1 MIMIEQTTRSKEAV
15 LNLDVKKR
23 DFLRLSTM
31 FGLAAIAGFYGAGN
45 AFAAEWKATNF
56 GAKNLKDT
64 LKEIG
69 VDNYTMSNDVAIVSA
84 EIAENGAVVPVSI
97 SSAIANTEYMAILV
111 EKNPNPLA
119 TAFNIPAGTKADI
132 KTRIK
137 MGETSNVFAIVKAD
151 GKWFAASKEI
161 KVTLGGCGG

>member
-1 MIMIEQTTRSKEAV
+1 MLRHTNKSKEAV
-15 LNLDVKKR
+15 MSLDVNKR
-23 DFLRLSTM
+23 NFLRLSAM
-31 FGLAAIAGFYGAGN
+31 FGMTVAIGIYGSSN
-45 AFAAEWKATNF
+45 AKAAEWKAADF
-56 GAKNLKDT
+56 SAKNLKDA

-69 VDNYTMSNDVAIVSA
+69 VDDYTMSSDVAINSA
-84 EIAENGAVVPVSI
+84 EIAENGAVVPVSV
-97 SSAIANTEYMAILV
+97 SSVIPNTEYMAIFV

-119 TAFNIPAGTKADI
+119 AAFNIPAGTVSNI

-137 MGETSNVFAIVKAD
+137 MGETSKVFVLAKAN

>member
-1 MIMIEQTTRSKEAV
+1 MNMMEHTSRGKEAV

-23 DFLRLSTM
+23 DFLRLSAM

-84 EIAENGAVVPVSI
+84 EIAENGAVVPVSV

-119 TAFNIPAGTKADI
+119 TAFNIPADTKADI
-132 KTRIK
+132 KIRIK
-137 MGETSNVFAIVKAD
+137 MSETSNVFALVKAD
-151 GKWFAASKEI
+151 GKWFAANKEI